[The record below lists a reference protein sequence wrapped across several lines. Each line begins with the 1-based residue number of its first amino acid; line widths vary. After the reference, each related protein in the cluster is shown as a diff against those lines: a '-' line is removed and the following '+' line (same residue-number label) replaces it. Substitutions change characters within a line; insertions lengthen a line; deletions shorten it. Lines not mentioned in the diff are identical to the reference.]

1 MFGGNVHIKFE
12 VEKAKAAQLMI
23 DDTGS
28 NRSPKT
34 STGSVVRKEV
44 STSGF
49 KNRDKNTPQTTRG
62 ASVSNMSVSVP
73 GCQGQKR
80 YRSGK
85 AST

>member
-12 VEKAKAAQLMI
+12 VEKAKAAQLI
-23 DDTGS
+23 SDTGS

-49 KNRDKNTPQTTRG
+49 KIEIKIHHRQPEEQ
-62 ASVSNMSVSVP
+62 V
-73 GCQGQKR
+73 
-80 YRSGK
+80 
-85 AST
+85 